1 MTAPR
6 VALLILLLLLL
17 SPRMAAQDA
26 GTDDES
32 ALSEVILG
40 LTLAEQGDHENA
52 VRAFELALL
61 QYINSKPLLI
71 ELAYSLFKLERNERA
86 RIILERVLELD
97 SNDYLG
103 NFNLGIL
110 HAVEGRY
117 ALAIVYF
124 EHALHAAPNDVDALY
139 CIGLCHIDQ
148 GESGRAMDVVRVL
161 ATVDKERA
169 AELLE
174 YLNDTDLARNDPLA
188 E

>member
-6 VALLILLLLLL
+6 IAVLSMLLLL
-17 SPRMAAQDA
+17 SSATLIAQGSTAA
-26 GTDDES
+26 DDS
-32 ALSEVILG
+32 VSNDIMLG
-40 LTLAEQGDHENA
+40 MLLAERDDHENA
-52 VRAFELALL
+52 VRAFDLAVLHSVRQMELLNA
-61 QYINSKPLLI
+61 
-71 ELAYSLFKLERNERA
+71 LAYSLLQLERYERA
-86 RIILERVLELD
+86 RQVLERALEVD
-97 SNDYLG
+97 SSDYLA